1 MPQPDAAL
9 LFAAGF
15 GTRMR
20 PLTDT
25 LPKPLVRVAGRPL
38 FDHALALVRDA
49 GVGTVVANTHYH
61 AARMAEHLAAS
72 NVVESHEATIL
83 DTGGGLKAALP
94 LLSGDAVLTL
104 NTDAV
109 WTGPNPVAALLDAW
123 DPNRMDGLMML
134 IPRESA
140 VGHKGRGDFI
150 TDSEGR
156 LTYGP
161 GLVYSGLQIVKTDPF
176 RACTETVFSMHA
188 IWKQMLHDNAL
199 FGIAHAGG
207 WCDVGYPEAIPLAE
221 TMLSDAHV

>member
-25 LPKPLVRVAGRPL
+25 LPKPLVKVAGRPL
-38 FDHALALVRDA
+38 FEHALALVRDA

-61 AARMAEHLAAS
+61 AALMAVHLAAS

-150 TDSEGR
+150 PDASIGLFYSTAAILALHRLRQSGR
-156 LTYGP
+156 QDDVPRVTVAADNFAGCRRVPRLP
-161 GLVYSGLQIVKTDPF
+161 
-176 RACTETVFSMHA
+176 RARHRGQAARLWVR
-188 IWKQMLHDNAL
+188 
-199 FGIAHAGG
+199 
-207 WCDVGYPEAIPLAE
+207 
-221 TMLSDAHV
+221 